1 MSEMSAG
8 ELLVVKALGE
18 RLLPRQC
25 YSSREMLSDDRVI
38 LTHLYSFQMG
48 SYTQFGGGLGLTA
61 GVSYWLGLR
70 CLIYIRRD
78 LWAPPLHD

>member
-8 ELLVVKALGE
+8 ELLVVKALGD

-38 LTHLYSFQMG
+38 LTHLYYFCIG
-48 SYTQFGGGLGLTA
+48 SYIQFWSGVGLREGA
-61 GVSYWLGLR
+61 SYWLGLR
-70 CLIYIRRD
+70 CLIYMKKD
-78 LWAPPLHD
+78 L